1 MSNPVLISRELLRS
15 LITMSKDQVQGHV
28 GVSGGLDLPARKSA
42 IAAAEILYGQSEI
55 TFSDLN
61 VCPRIATNHIMRET
75 NDLLQSQGDNNP
87 WCYCGEYEFGFF
99 LSVPSDGAVEEFE
112 SQGSPVPAD
121 LQALWA
127 WARERRF
134 SWIQLDA
141 DGSDVDGLTA
151 YDW

>member
-15 LITMSKDQVQGHV
+15 LIAMSKDHVRGHV
-28 GVSGGLDLPARKSA
+28 GGSRELDLPTRQSA

-55 TFSDLN
+55 SFSDLT

-99 LSVPSDGAVEEFE
+99 LSVPSDGAEQEFA
-112 SQGSPVPAD
+112 SQGYAVPAD
-121 LQALWA
+121 LRALWA
-127 WARERRF
+127 WARERSF

-141 DGSDVDGLTA
+141 EGSDVDGLTA